1 MLNKEAIQAIILKA
15 LNNINEERSLDEQ
28 LTVSLDTCL
37 FGDDAA
43 LDSLSLVSLIV
54 DVENAVSE
62 QVGFE
67 ISLSDD
73 RAMSQDVSPYSD
85 VSALT
90 SYIQLLLSE
99 LA

>member
-1 MLNKEAIQAIILKA
+1 MLTNDTLHTIIFNA
-15 LNNINEERSLDEQ
+15 FSSVNAERGPEEQ
-28 LTVSLDTCL
+28 VVVGLDTKL
-37 FGDDAA
+37 FGEGAL

-85 VSALT
+85 VNALT

-99 LA
+99 RV

>member
-1 MLNKEAIQAIILKA
+1 MLNKDAIHAIILKA
-15 LNNINEERSLDEQ
+15 LNNINDERGPDEQ
-28 LTVSLDTCL
+28 LTISLDICL
-37 FGDDAA
+37 FGADAV

-54 DVENAVSE
+54 DVESAVSE
-62 QVGFE
+62 QVGFD

-85 VSALT
+85 VNALT

-99 LA
+99 QA